1 MLKYNDLLINNRVL
15 DVQERE
21 RVLVYKEGLIT
32 QNLLTVYTYFFKKEQ
47 KLKWRDFIKINQN

>member
-1 MLKYNDLLINNRVL
+1 MLKYNDLLINNRLL

-32 QNLLTVYTYFFKKEQ
+32 QNLLTVYTYFLKKEQ

>member
-1 MLKYNDLLINNRVL
+1 MLKYNDLLINNRLL

-32 QNLLTVYTYFFKKEQ
+32 
-47 KLKWRDFIKINQN
+47 